1 MTKWAKKCWRTSF
14 LVSASASERPRA
26 CRLWRGGRSQHEQ
39 SALHARCGRPS
50 QVSERKLSSFRCTG
64 EAKRSPFPRA
74 AMGHRDRVNIH
85 AGRAWTRGSRR
96 TTSKLCTCI
105 GAGVSTFPSGFLPSS
120 PWLCAFH
127 GRPRFPFIR
136 FESCIW
142 QSSVSRFLF
151 SCDWRS
157 ERVDVPSSSP
167 GLCCVSEA
175 RLLRCFEYLSS
186 AAPRSFLPSDPFS
199 THGCA
204 CPFPFV

>member
-1 MTKWAKKCWRTSF
+1 MNAHAPAGFGGEEGRSTSRAPCTHDAGHPF
-14 LVSASASERPRA
+14 RPR
-26 CRLWRGGRSQHEQ
+26 RES
-39 SALHARCGRPS
+39 
-50 QVSERKLSSFRCTG
+50 SSFRCTG
-64 EAKRSPFPRA
+64 EAKGSPIPRA
-74 AMGHRDRVNIH
+74 AMGHRARVNIH

-96 TTSKLCTCI
+96 TTSKLCTRI